1 MRKYFIPAIIASSL
15 FLAACGDS
23 KDEKPFI
30 ELPADN
36 KPANQ
41 SGSVQVTE
49 RTYKIELE
57 APTAGYSIKIDSVW
71 VVGEEIWVISKLTV
85 PEGMA
90 AQVITPISDEVKLTL
105 PDISPEYYVIGKK
118 IGPDMEGVTFID
130 SQADI
135 QAKLDIGEQVWPK
148 Q

>member
-1 MRKYFIPAIIASSL
+1 MCKYFIPAIIASSL

-71 VVGEEIWVISKLTV
+71 VAGRR
-85 PEGMA
+85 
-90 AQVITPISDEVKLTL
+90 
-105 PDISPEYYVIGKK
+105 
-118 IGPDMEGVTFID
+118 
-130 SQADI
+130 
-135 QAKLDIGEQVWPK
+135 LD
-148 Q
+148 